1 MADLGYNF
9 DPEAVPPSDSD
20 FDVIPAGQY
29 DAQITESDVVSTK
42 SGSGRML
49 KLTWEILSGPFANRK
64 VWQNVNIENQSEKA
78 QEIGQREL
86 ANICEATGA
95 GAIRDSQD
103 LHFKPCLVQVGIEPG
118 QGNYPDK
125 NIVKRVRPYQS
136 GAAAPQRQAVAR
148 QPAAKAAGG
157 QPSRAQPPAGRPGPA
172 SRGPG
177 ARPWGNRQQAQQRV
191 AEEAEEAF

>member
-86 ANICEATGA
+86 ARICEATGA

-103 LHFKPCLVQVGIEPG
+103 LHFKPCTILVRVESQP
-118 QGNYPDK
+118 NYGDT
-125 NIVKRVRPYQS
+125 NVVKKVRPYQ
-136 GAAAPQRQAVAR
+136 GAGSAPQQAARPPATQPQRGQPGRAQPANAGRQ
-148 QPAAKAAGG
+148 QPAA
-157 QPSRAQPPAGRPGPA
+157 
-172 SRGPG
+172 RGPG
-177 ARPWGNRQQAQQRV
+177 ARPWGNRQPSQRAV
-191 AEEAEEAF
+191 EEAEEAF